1 MGSSSDSD
9 DQAQPAKRD
18 YKAYRMHRNR
28 LSAARSRQAKRE
40 YIERL
45 ESQVEELSRTVEE
58 LRNEKWYWQHLN
70 APTQDNALHAE
81 WLESLQ
87 LVVPCL

>member
-1 MGSSSDSD
+1 MGGSSDSD
-9 DQAQPAKRD
+9 DQAEPGKQN
-18 YKAYRMHRNR
+18 YKQYRMHRNR

-58 LRNEKWYWQHLN
+58 LRNEKWYWQSLN
-70 APTQDNALHAE
+70 ATTQDIALHAE

-87 LVVPCL
+87 LVVPFL